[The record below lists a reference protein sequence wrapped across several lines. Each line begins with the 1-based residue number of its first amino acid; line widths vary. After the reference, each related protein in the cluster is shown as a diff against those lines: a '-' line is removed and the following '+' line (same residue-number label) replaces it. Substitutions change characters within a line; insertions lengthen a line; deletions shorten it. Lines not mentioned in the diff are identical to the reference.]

1 MDWGKKCLADS
12 NTGKAQP
19 VLFDQPNNTGSIDMK
34 MDGSVL
40 EEKSSFKI
48 LSPKVSLYLYKSI
61 IRPCMEYCCHIR
73 AGAPKCYLRL
83 VDKLQ
88 KRIRRTFGPLIAA
101 SLEPLPHCRNVA
113 SLSYFYRYYFGR
125 CSSEL
130 A

>member
-12 NTGKAQP
+12 NTGKTQP
-19 VLFDQPNNTGSIDMK
+19 VLFDRSNNTGSIDMK

-48 LSPKVSLYLYKSI
+48 LSPKVSLYLYKTI

-101 SLEPLPHCRNVA
+101 SLETLPHCRNVA
-113 SLSYFYRYYFGR
+113 SLSYFCRYYFGR